1 MSVPGRSAEA
11 CRAGSLWGMS
21 STRPPTHLAPPF
33 PGRWLAGTSLVLG
46 PVLLLAGV
54 LLRARFHFFFPDQ
67 LAAYDRHPTL
77 MTASYSCFA
86 AGTVALCPAV
96 SALVTRIGAT
106 HPTLAAFGGGL
117 TLLGLFARTFHAGA
131 DHLAFQ
137 LVDAQG
143 RRAATTAVADSY
155 QAFHI
160 FQYTSFAIM
169 LGWLVLG
176 IGAWRS
182 GVLGPVRCLALTL
195 MALLPLGVPKG
206 TTPLSIA
213 GTTALCIALIPLG
226 LATLRD
232 GPRPTRGSMA
242 RFGIAALAI
251 TALGFVS
258 SLG

>member
-1 MSVPGRSAEA
+1 MSVAGRSAEA

-21 STRPPTHLAPPF
+21 STQPSAHVFTF
-33 PGRWLAGTSLVLG
+33 PGRWLAGSSLVLG
-46 PVLLLAGV
+46 PVLLLAGA
-54 LLRARFHFFFPDQ
+54 LLRAKFHFFFPDQ

-96 SALVTRIGAT
+96 TTLTARIGAT

-137 LVDAQG
+137 LVDTQG

-160 FQYTSFAIM
+160 FQYASFAIM
-169 LGWLVLG
+169 LGWIVLAA
-176 IGAWRS
+176 GAWRS
-182 GVLGPVRCLALTL
+182 GALGPVRCLALAL
-195 MALLPLGVPKG
+195 MAILPLGILKG
-206 TTPLSIA
+206 STPLSIIS
-213 GTTALCIALIPLG
+213 TTALCIALIPLG
-226 LATLRD
+226 LTTLRD
-232 GPRPTRGSMA
+232 GPRPTGRSMA
-242 RFGIAALAI
+242 RFGIAALVVA
-251 TALGFVS
+251 TLGFVS